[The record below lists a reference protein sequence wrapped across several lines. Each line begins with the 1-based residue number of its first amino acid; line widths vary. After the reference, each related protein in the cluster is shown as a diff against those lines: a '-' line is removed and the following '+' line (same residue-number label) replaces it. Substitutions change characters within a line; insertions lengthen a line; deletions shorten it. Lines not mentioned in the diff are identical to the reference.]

1 MEKSEAILISEILAG
16 DADSYAILVKRYQKP
31 IYNLVLRIC
40 QCEIDAF
47 DLTQDTFIRAYEK
60 LESFNPSGRFFAW
73 LYTIGLN
80 LARDHLRKI
89 KSARTMEEQ
98 LLEGHYNPPFLSVD
112 DHGLPEILDA
122 AKVRISLEKLSFEN
136 REAIIMRFHEG
147 MSMSEIAQALGISV
161 SGAKMRIHR
170 GLVKLSELVL
180 GGRHHEE

>member
-1 MEKSEAILISEILAG
+1 M
-16 DADSYAILVKRYQKP
+16 
-31 IYNLVLRIC
+31 
-40 QCEIDAF
+40 
-47 DLTQDTFIRAYEK
+47 
-60 LESFNPSGRFFAW
+60 
-73 LYTIGLN
+73 
-80 LARDHLRKI
+80 
-89 KSARTMEEQ
+89 SA
-98 LLEGHYNPPFLSVD
+98 D

-122 AKVRISLEKLSFEN
+122 TKVRISLEKLSFEN